1 MSYEFRIDFGRG
13 ERGLPYGHMDGWSGE
28 TLEAEFN
35 ERRLNSLKYILK
47 CLIAG
52 LLNLNSI
59 ITMDRSF

>member
-1 MSYEFRIDFGRG
+1 MSYEFRIDFGWG

-28 TLEAEFN
+28 TW
-35 ERRLNSLKYILK
+35 RLSLTKENSLKYILK
-47 CLIAG
+47 SLIAG